1 MKTKN
6 LLIAAAVALSFVAPT
21 QSFAEYGD
29 DAYKKRVALSKQ
41 IKKMKNM
48 RKQLPSPPPSGLFGV
63 YAFPEKG
70 QYVTGVNFQQ
80 HKFSGMLQG
89 STSVTEADVGS
100 ATLQITPD
108 SAQANVIMPF
118 INYTVDDKI
127 ALVALAPLIEKKTEL
142 RSFFHHPTA
151 TDGLVGVNTVKSKGL
166 GDVKFGALYKAYNSE
181 DNKHNVII
189 DAVLS
194 APTGSITEEDM
205 ALLPFT
211 APGVINVNDIKVSK
225 RLAYGMQ
232 LGGGTWDAMVGAA
245 YWGKEDKWGYGAQYL
260 ATIPLEDKN
269 SEGWRFGDKHELTAW
284 GSYSWEPT
292 LVSSFRLRGE
302 HQDGMEGS
310 AAVLAG
316 MPALGANTANYG
328 GRIIEGSIGVNYMYA
343 PAKNISIEYITPLSQ
358 DRNGIQADK
367 ESAIAISWRNAFFQR
382 LDNHNF
388 KGLGNQGLFV
398 IKKKE

>member
-1 MKTKN
+1 MNTKN

-70 QYVTGVNFQQ
+70 QYVAGVNFQ
-80 HKFSGMLQG
+80 HHEFDGLLNG
-89 STSVTEADVGS
+89 STSVSAATAIASAPNQFGS
-100 ATLQITPD
+100 VPYLKVLPN
-108 SAQANVIMPF
+108 SAKANVVLPF
-118 INYTVDDKI
+118 INYTLDDKI
-127 ALVALAPLIEKKTEL
+127 ALVAMAPLIEKTSNMQ
-142 RSFFHHPTA
+142 SFA
-151 TDGLVGVNTVKSKGL
+151 AAAQGGYSVNDDLGKFTIKSKGL

-194 APTGSITEEDM
+194 APTGSIEEADGQI
-205 ALLPFT
+205 
-211 APGVINVNDIKVSK
+211 APMTKPDGSTTIGVLNTS
-225 RLAYGMQ
+225 RLGYGMQ

-260 ATIPLEDKN
+260 ATIPLENENKN
-269 SEGWRFGDKHELTAW
+269 GWKFGDKHELTAW

-292 LVSSFRLRGE
+292 LVSSFRLRAE
-302 HQDGMEGS
+302 HQDELHGLDS
-310 AAVLAG
+310 VLAAPG
-316 MPALGANTANYG
+316 LGAQPGNYG
-328 GRIIEGSIGVNYMYA
+328 GKIIEASVGVNYMYA
-343 PAKNISIEYITPLSQ
+343 PAKNISIEISKPISQ
-358 DRNGIQADK
+358 DRNGYQADK
-367 ESAIAISWRNAFFQR
+367 ESAIAISWRNAFF
-382 LDNHNF
+382 
-388 KGLGNQGLFV
+388 
-398 IKKKE
+398 

>member
-6 LLIAAAVALSFVAPT
+6 ILIAAAVALSFVAPT
-21 QSFAEYGD
+21 QAFAEYGD
-29 DAYKKRVALSKQ
+29 DAYKKRVELSKQ

-48 RKQLPSPPPSGLFGV
+48 RKQLPSPPPAGLFGV

-70 QYVTGVNFQQ
+70 QYVTGVNFQ
-80 HKFSGMLQG
+80 HHEFSGMLQG

-100 ATLQITPD
+100 STLMVTPD
-108 SAQANVIMPF
+108 SAKANVILPF
-118 INYTVDDKI
+118 INYTVNDKV
-127 ALVALAPLIEKKTEL
+127 ALVAMAPLIEKETVL
-142 RSFFHHPTA
+142 RSFYHNA
-151 TDGLVGVNTVKSKGL
+151 DSSLDNLVGTNTVKSKGL

-205 ALLPFT
+205 NLLPFNPANGSENT
-211 APGVINVNDIKVSK
+211 DKSMTSK

-269 SEGWRFGDKHELTAW
+269 KNGWRFGDKHELTAW
-284 GSYSWEPT
+284 SSYSWEPT
-292 LVSSFRLRGE
+292 LVSSFRLRAE
-302 HQDGMEGS
+302 HQDEISGS
-310 AAVLAG
+310 DALLAP

-328 GRIIEGSIGVNYMYA
+328 GKILEASVGVNYMYA
-343 PAKNISIEYITPLSQ
+343 PAKNISIEISKPISQ

-367 ESAIAISWRNAFFQR
+367 DSSIAISWRNAFF
-382 LDNHNF
+382 
-388 KGLGNQGLFV
+388 
-398 IKKKE
+398 

>member
-6 LLIAAAVALSFVAPT
+6 LLIAVAVALSFVAPT

-80 HKFSGMLQG
+80 HKFSGLLNG
-89 STSVTEADVGS
+89 STSVSAVEATHVTTGAPNQFGVP
-100 ATLQITPD
+100 ATLRVVPN
-108 SAQANVIMPF
+108 SAKANIVMPF
-118 INYTVDDKI
+118 INYTLNDKI
-127 ALVALAPLIEKKTEL
+127 ALVALAPLIEKESNMQTFTGTSPKFTI
-142 RSFFHHPTA
+142 
-151 TDGLVGVNTVKSKGL
+151 KSKGL

-194 APTGSITEEDM
+194 APTGSIEEEDIQ
-205 ALLPFT
+205 L
-211 APGVINVNDIKVSK
+211 APNGANTPT
-225 RLAYGMQ
+225 LARMGYGMQ

-260 ATIPLEDKN
+260 ATIPLEDENKN
-269 SEGWRFGDKHELTAW
+269 GWRFGDKHELTAW
-284 GSYSWEPT
+284 SSYSWEPT
-292 LVSSFRLRGE
+292 LVSSFRLRAE
-302 HQDGMEGS
+302 HQDEISGS
-310 AAVLAG
+310 DAG
-316 MPALGANTANYG
+316 IVGPGLGAQTGNYG
-328 GRIIEGSIGVNYMYA
+328 GKILEASVGVNYMYA

-358 DRNGIQADK
+358 DRNGYQADK
-367 ESAIAISWRNAFFQR
+367 ESAIAISWRNAFF
-382 LDNHNF
+382 
-388 KGLGNQGLFV
+388 
-398 IKKKE
+398 

>member
-70 QYVTGVNFQQ
+70 QYVTGVNFQ
-80 HKFSGMLQG
+80 HHEFDGLLNG
-89 STSVTEADVGS
+89 SSSVS
-100 ATLQITPD
+100 ATDTTS
-108 SAQANVIMPF
+108 SAPNQFVGQVVNGMTNPSTLRVVPNSAKANVVMPF
-118 INYTVDDKI
+118 INYTLDDKI
-127 ALVALAPLIEKKTEL
+127 ALVALVPLIEKESKME
-142 RSFFHHPTA
+142 SFAGGSSSTS
-151 TDGLVGVNTVKSKGL
+151 VGKFTINSKGL

-194 APTGSITEEDM
+194 APTGSITEKD
-205 ALLPFT
+205 AQIDP
-211 APGVINVNDIKVSK
+211 AGRSVIA
-225 RLAYGMQ
+225 RMGYGMQ

-260 ATIPLEDKN
+260 ATIPLEDENKN
-269 SEGWRFGDKHELTAW
+269 GWRFGDKHELTAW
-284 GSYSWEPT
+284 SSYSWEPT
-292 LVSSFRLRGE
+292 LVSSFRLRTE
-302 HQDGMEGS
+302 HQDEIHGIDPNIIGP
-310 AAVLAG
+310 G
-316 MPALGANTANYG
+316 LGAQTANYG
-328 GRIIEGSIGVNYMYA
+328 GKITEASVGVNYMYA
-343 PAKNISIEYITPLSQ
+343 PAKNISIEITKPISQ
-358 DRNGIQADK
+358 DRNGYQADK
-367 ESAIAISWRNAFFQR
+367 DSSIAISWRNAFF
-382 LDNHNF
+382 
-388 KGLGNQGLFV
+388 
-398 IKKKE
+398 

>member
-41 IKKMKNM
+41 IKNMENM

-80 HKFSGMLQG
+80 HKFSGLLQG
-89 STSVTEADVGS
+89 GNSISKTDAVNIAGSNTTGVAGNKVQVVPNSIKADVI
-100 ATLQITPD
+100 L
-108 SAQANVIMPF
+108 PF
-118 INYTVDDKI
+118 INYTLDDKI
-127 ALVALAPLIEKKTEL
+127 ALVAMAPLVEKTITLE
-142 RSFFHHPTA
+142 SFDMNNQGDSFGTA
-151 TDGLVGVNTVKSKGL
+151 VVNPKGL

-181 DNKHNVII
+181 DNKHNIII

-194 APTGSITEEDM
+194 APTGSITETGY
-205 ALLPFT
+205 AKN
-211 APGVINVNDIKVSK
+211 VINGALTEG
-225 RLAYGMQ
+225 RLGYGMQ
-232 LGGGTWDAMVGAA
+232 LGGGTWDAMVGVA

-260 ATIPLEDKN
+260 ATIPLEDENKN
-269 SEGWRFGDKHELTAW
+269 GWRFGDKHELTAW

-292 LVSSFRLRGE
+292 LVSSFRLRTE
-302 HQDGMEGS
+302 YQDNMVGS
-310 AAVLAG
+310 DSNIVGA
-316 MPALGANTANYG
+316 ALGAQTENYG
-328 GRIIEGSIGVNYMYA
+328 GKITEASVGVNYMYA

-358 DRNGIQADK
+358 DRNGVQADK
-367 ESAIAISWRNAFFQR
+367 ESAIAISWRNAFF
-382 LDNHNF
+382 
-388 KGLGNQGLFV
+388 
-398 IKKKE
+398 